1 MAIELAPKGIRV
13 NAIAPGAVAGDNHY
27 KAINDYSP
35 EAVGKLIPA
44 GFEGVPE
51 DIANIAVFLAS
62 DEARYIVGQTLVVD
76 GGTTSWLALNDGFKK
91 KPEGSF
97 GKGYV
102 AGI

>member
-1 MAIELAPKGIRV
+1 MA
-13 NAIAPGAVAGDNHY
+13 N
-27 KAINDYSP
+27 
-35 EAVGKLIPA
+35 GKLIPA

-62 DEARYIVGQTLVVD
+62 DEARYIVGQTLIVD
-76 GGTTSWLALNDGFKK
+76 GGTTSWLALTDGFSNKQ
-91 KPEGSF
+91 PGVF